1 MSHIPYDIYKDMLER
16 GYELGTSDCYTTI
29 RDALERAY
37 GIVIPNYA
45 RPENFDIPELN
56 LFAKI
61 QQEDCWY
68 HLPTIDVKEMRA
80 GDILSMKVRSPHDN
94 VNHVG
99 IYLGNQ
105 MFLHQLIESKP
116 REEPLSLVW
125 LRRIHLVSRHK
136 DIEVVTPKFSV
147 IDLMPNYKKVLG
159 YVE

>member
-1 MSHIPYDIYKDMLER
+1 MNYIPYDVYMDMLDR
-16 GYELGTSDCYTTI
+16 GYELGTSDCYTII
-29 RDALERAY
+29 RDVLEKAY

-45 RPENFDIPELN
+45 RPFNFDIPELD

-61 QQEDCWY
+61 HQEDFWH
-68 HLPTIDVKEMRA
+68 HLPVIDIKDMQA

-105 MFLHQLIESKP
+105 MFLHQLVNSKP
-116 REEPLSLVW
+116 REESLSPAW
-125 LRRIHLVSRHK
+125 LRRIHLVSRHNE
-136 DIEVVTPKFSV
+136 IETVKPKFSV